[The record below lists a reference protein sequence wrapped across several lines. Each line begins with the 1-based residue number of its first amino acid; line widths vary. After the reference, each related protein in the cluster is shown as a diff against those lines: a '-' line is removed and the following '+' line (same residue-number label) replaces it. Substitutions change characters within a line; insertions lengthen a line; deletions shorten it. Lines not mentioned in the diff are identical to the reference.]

1 MGVVAEGYDA
11 VRTDFLD
18 IPVQSNEAFHER
30 GCGIL
35 AREEELGLVSAHLL
49 LTCIRQV
56 DIFPSDAGCGE
67 ELIEF
72 LSRVADE
79 RSSLL
84 YLVVSW
90 CLADYHQL
98 GVSWSLS
105 GYHGVACLRLY
116 AAVRIRGTCRKV
128 VWP

>member
-35 AREEELGLVSAHLL
+35 AREEELGFIPTHLL

-98 GVSWSLS
+98 GVSWSHAR
-105 GYHGVACLRLY
+105 YHVGSSLRLY
-116 AAVRIRGTCRKV
+116 ACART
-128 VWP
+128 